1 MTGDPRSGRPFTA
14 RRAAVAS
21 PHQLA
26 SSSGLW
32 ALARGGSAVDAMV
45 AVNATL
51 GVVFPHMTGPGG
63 DAFWLI
69 HHAASGATEVLNA
82 SGRAAARATPER
94 YRAFGPAIEPRGPAA
109 ALTVPGAVDGWIQ
122 AHRRYGKLSLQ
133 ECLEPAIGYARDGF
147 PVSRHLAA
155 YSASFLPL
163 LRAHDRTAAC
173 FLKADRSPYAEGETM
188 ANPRLAAT
196 LEAVA
201 HGGREAF
208 YEGPIA
214 RAVTGYLA
222 THGGVLSAEDFA
234 AHKSDWVTPVQVAYR
249 GRTVV
254 TTPPN
259 SQGLAHLQMLGMLE
273 HFNVAATAG
282 DAAAYIHL
290 LVGATRL
297 AFEDRDRYLTD
308 PAFGEIPTTRLLDD
322 RYLAER
328 AALLGQHSRGLPSRP
343 ALAGDTTFAC
353 AVDAAGNAAA
363 VIQSLY
369 FEWGSGVVAGD
380 TGLLLQNR
388 GSSFSLDPAHPNRL
402 QPRKRTLHTLM
413 ASMLLGPGGKPELI
427 YGTMG
432 GEGQPQTQ
440 TAMVTRMVDHGL
452 GVQEAVDAP
461 RWLYGRT
468 WGAAHQGLRLE
479 ARFGEQV
486 AQALTQRG
494 HANVELVDP
503 WSDTMGHAQAIKVF
517 PHRLEAAADPRSD
530 GTAAGM

>member
-1 MTGDPRSGRPFTA
+1 MMADPRSGRPFTA

-21 PHQLA
+21 PHHLA
-26 SSSGLW
+26 SSAGLW

-51 GVVFPHMTGPGG
+51 GVVYPHMTGPGG

-69 HHAASGATEVLNA
+69 YDAPSGTAEVLDA
-82 SGRAAARATPER
+82 SGRAAARATAER
-94 YRAFGPAIEPRGPAA
+94 YRALGPAIEPRGPMA

-122 AHRRYGKLSLQ
+122 AHRRYGRLSLA

-147 PVSRHLAA
+147 PVPRHLAA

-163 LRAHDRTAAC
+163 LRAREETAAC
-173 FLKADRSPYAEGETM
+173 FLKAGRSPYTEGEVMT
-188 ANPRLAAT
+188 NPRLAAT

-201 HGGREAF
+201 HGGREVF

-214 RAVTGYLA
+214 RAVAGYLA
-222 THGGVLSAEDFA
+222 ACGGVLAAEDFA
-234 AHKSDWVTPVQVAYR
+234 AHRSDWVAPVRVAYR
-249 GRTVV
+249 GRTAV
-254 TTPPN
+254 TTPPS

-273 HFNVAATAG
+273 HFDVAATAG
-282 DAAAYIHL
+282 DPAAYIHL

-308 PAFGEIPTTRLLDD
+308 PAFEDVPTGKLLDG

-328 AALLGQHSRGLPSRP
+328 AALLGRGGGSRRWRP
-343 ALAGDTTFAC
+343 APDGDTTFAC
-353 AVDAAGNAAA
+353 AVDAGGNAAA

-369 FEWGSGVVAGD
+369 FGWGSGVVAGD

-388 GSSFSLDPAHPNRL
+388 GSFFSLDPGHPNRL
-402 QPRKRTLHTLM
+402 QPGKRTLHTLM
-413 ASMLLGPGGKPELI
+413 ASMLLGPGGTPELI
-427 YGTMG
+427 YGAMG

-440 TAMVTRMVDHGL
+440 TALVTRIVDHGL
-452 GVQEAVDAP
+452 GVQQAVDAP

-468 WGAAHQGLRLE
+468 WGAAHDGLRLE

-486 AQALTQRG
+486 ARDLTRLG
-494 HANVELVDP
+494 HERVELTEP
-503 WSDTMGHAQAIKVF
+503 WSGTMGHAQAIRVL
-517 PHRLEAAADPRSD
+517 PGRLEAAADPRSD
-530 GTAAGM
+530 GAATGL

>member
-21 PHQLA
+21 PHQLG
-26 SSSGLW
+26 SSAGLW

-51 GVVFPHMTGPGG
+51 GVVYPHMTGPGG

-69 HHAASGATEVLNA
+69 HHAPSGTTEVLNA
-82 SGRAAARATPER
+82 TGRAAARATAER
-94 YRAFGPAIEPRGPAA
+94 YRALGPAIEPRGPMA
-109 ALTVPGAVDGWIQ
+109 ALTVPGAVDGWVQ
-122 AHRRYGKLSLQ
+122 AHRRYGRLSLG
-133 ECLEPAIGYARDGF
+133 ECLQPAIGYARDGF
-147 PVSRHLAA
+147 PVSRHLAR
-155 YSASFLPL
+155 YSASYLPL
-163 LRAHDRTAAC
+163 LRASEETAAC
-173 FLKADRSPYAEGETM
+173 FLKADGSPYTEGEIMT
-188 ANPRLAAT
+188 NRRLAAT

-208 YEGPIA
+208 YDGPVA
-214 RAVTGYLA
+214 RAVTDYLA
-222 THGGVLSAEDFA
+222 SHGGVVSAEDLA
-234 AHKSDWVTPVQVAYR
+234 AHRSDWVPPIQVAYR

-273 HFNVAATAG
+273 HFDVAATA
-282 DAAAYIHL
+282 DDPAAYIHL
-290 LVGATRL
+290 LVGTTRL

-308 PAFGEIPTTRLLDD
+308 PAFEDVPVSRLLDD

-328 AALLGQHSRGLPSRP
+328 AALPGQGDHPLPSRP

-353 AVDAAGNAAA
+353 AMDAEGNAAA

-388 GSSFSLDPAHPNRL
+388 GSFFSLDPAHPNRL
-402 QPRKRTLHTLM
+402 QPGKRTFHTLM

-427 YGTMG
+427 YGAMG

-440 TAMVTRMVDHGL
+440 TALVTRIIDHGL

-461 RWLYGRT
+461 RWLHGRT
-468 WGAAHQGLRLE
+468 WGDTHEGLRLE
-479 ARFGEQV
+479 ARFGDQV
-486 AQALTQRG
+486 AENLTRRG
-494 HANVELVDP
+494 HGRVELVEP

-517 PHRLEAAADPRSD
+517 PYRLEAATDPRSD
-530 GTAAGM
+530 GTATGL